1 MTCQTTQSVSR
12 ATRLALHLKVG
23 RRAIQ
28 NGRSK
33 AIGPHRRKLTV
44 LRQSGRATYALIL
57 KHDTNLKDGF
67 VEIKFKAIAGSE
79 DRAAGIVWRAK
90 DTNNYY
96 VVRANTLEENV
107 VLYKTAKGVRSP
119 KSHRYSRPKGWLW
132 RERGGAFEHLHV
144 AD

>member
-1 MTCQTTQSVSR
+1 M
-12 ATRLALHLKVG
+12 
-23 RRAIQ
+23 
-28 NGRSK
+28 
-33 AIGPHRRKLTV
+33 
-44 LRQSGRATYALIL
+44 IL